1 MTQLKIVPQTKEQI
15 AELYTVN
22 GKSNKLITMGEPS
35 EVPEIVTF
43 GNVYFK
49 KDEINPLMSHFRIEC
64 YDEKGVKT
72 SCSASKLHVLGLKK
86 ATPEATLTGSDLIL
100 RTIKNGEL
108 KGKKTYMVNGK
119 PLNKVM
125 QMSEPDTLLN
135 LQGKTFK
142 AVKAERF
149 NVPFEVWENK
159 EQAIDATS
167 VASYFELSE
176 IK

>member
-1 MTQLKIVPQTKEQI
+1 MTQIKIVPQTKEQI

-22 GKSNKLITMGEPS
+22 GKSSKLITMGES
-35 EVPEIVTF
+35 SDVPEKVTF
-43 GNVYFK
+43 GNVYFQENK
-49 KDEINPLMSHFRIEC
+49 ENPNFGHFRIEC

-86 ATPEATLTGSDLIL
+86 ATPETTLTGSDLIL

-108 KGKKTYMVNGK
+108 KGKKTYMVNGR

-159 EQAIDATS
+159 EQAIDAAS

-176 IK
+176 K

>member
-1 MTQLKIVPQTKEQI
+1 MTQVKITPQTREQI
-15 AELYTVN
+15 VEMYTN
-22 GKSNKLITMGEPS
+22 AGKASKLITMGES
-35 EVPEIVTF
+35 SDVPEKVTF
-43 GNVYFK
+43 GNVYFQENK
-49 KDEINPLMSHFRIEC
+49 ENPNFGHFRIEC
-64 YDEKGVKT
+64 YDEKGTKT

-86 ATPEATLTGSDLIL
+86 STPETVLSGSDLIL

-108 KGKKTYMVNGK
+108 KGKKTYMINGK

-149 NVPFEVWENK
+149 NIPFEVWENK
-159 EQAIDATS
+159 EQAVDAAN
-167 VASYFELSE
+167 VASYFELTE
-176 IK
+176 K